1 MIKINIQNSYKN
13 KKKIPNK
20 NLIKKWIKKIIKK
33 SIKKSIITIKIVKKK
48 EIKKLNYIYR
58 KKNVETNIL
67 SFSIING
74 EDNNNSLLIGDLIIC
89 KSVLEKESKKYKI
102 KIIEHWAHI
111 IIHGILHLIGYKHNN
126 LLDRK
131 NMEKI
136 EIQKMISLGYKNPYY
151 IK

>member
-13 KKKIPNK
+13 NKKIPNK
-20 NLIKKWIKKIIKK
+20 NLIKKWIKKIIKN

-58 KKNVETNIL
+58 KKNIETNIL
-67 SFSIING
+67 SFSIMNG
-74 EDNNNSLLIGDLIIC
+74 FENNNSLLIGDLIIC
-89 KSVLEKESKKYKI
+89 KSILKKESKKYKI

-111 IIHGILHLIGYKHNN
+111 IIHGILHLIGYKHKN

-136 EIQKMISLGYKNPYY
+136 EIKKMISLGYKNPYY